1 MNHTLVD
8 RIEFNYA
15 RTLER
20 IGTLKELAEYEA
32 EQRQQNT
39 DTLDALERAT
49 ARAIAYAQA
58 LGLEYDSEYD
68 C

>member
-1 MNHTLVD
+1 MSHTLVD

-20 IGTLKELAEYEA
+20 IGTLKELAEWEA
-32 EQRQQNT
+32 HNKANTT

-49 ARAIAYAQA
+49 ARAIAYAHA